1 MTNLILISAIA
12 TLACALLALVYLRLS
27 QAKQSIKTLQ
37 ESITNERIQ
46 TQVLEAKNAELE
58 KERERERALFQEQLT
73 TLQTT
78 HKESLAM
85 LEKKLQENYQTQNT
99 LLLAQNKSM
108 LHEDSKKILDEI
120 FNPLK
125 AQVKDYS
132 ERLTRNEAE
141 IKTQIKS
148 MFSFSQNLGQSADKL
163 AQILKGDK
171 KTRGNFGELQLKSIL
186 ENSGLIEGEQYKL
199 QHSIKSESLEGQ
211 KKYIPD
217 AKVHLERNKSIIID
231 AKFSLPNSFDFEA
244 IDAQVRQ
251 EVYQNLK
258 SRIDELAEKAY
269 PSLESDNYDFILLF
283 IPYHNILDLALEANP
298 NIYQYAYDKKVYL
311 TTPHTLFMALK
322 TINIAW
328 IDAKR
333 NKNVLKAFYEINKFY
348 DKFIGVLDTFED
360 IKKALRSLQNHTEAM
375 DKRLQSGRDS
385 LHDKFKKLENLGA
398 KTQKALKDS

>member
-73 TLQTT
+73 MLQTT
-78 HKESLAM
+78 HKESLAL

-322 TINIAW
+322 TINITW
-328 IDAKR
+328 LNIKR
-333 NKNVLKAFYEINKFY
+333 NENVLQAFGEIDKFY
-348 DKFIGVLDTFED
+348 SKFEGVLGTFED
-360 IKKALRSLQNHTEAM
+360 VKTHLSRLQKSTETM
-375 DKRLQSGRDS
+375 DNQLQSGQGN
-385 LHDKFKKLENLGA
+385 LHSRFKKLGELGV

>member
-12 TLACALLALVYLRLS
+12 VLACALLALVYLRLY

-186 ENSGLIEGEQYKL
+186 ENSGLIEGEQYEL
-199 QHSIKSESLEGQ
+199 QSSIKFEGSN
-211 KKYIPD
+211 YIPD
-217 AKVHLERNKSIIID
+217 AIIHLERNKSIIID

-258 SRIDELAEKAY
+258 SRIDELAKKPYA
-269 PSLESDNYDFILLF
+269 SLKSDTYDFILLF
-283 IPYHNILDLALEANP
+283 IPYHNILDLALEENAG
-298 NIYQYAYDKKVYL
+298 IYQYAYDKKVYL

>member
-1 MTNLILISAIA
+1 MTNLIPISAIA
-12 TLACALLALVYLRLS
+12 VLACALLALVYLRLY

-186 ENSGLIEGEQYKL
+186 ENSGLIEGEQYEL
-199 QHSIKSESLEGQ
+199 QSSIKFEGSN
-211 KKYIPD
+211 YIPD
-217 AKVHLERNKSIIID
+217 AIIHLERNKSIIID

-258 SRIDELAEKAY
+258 SRIDELAKKPYA
-269 PSLESDNYDFILLF
+269 SLKSDTYDFILLF
-283 IPYHNILDLALEANP
+283 IPYHNILDLALEENAG
-298 NIYQYAYDKKVYL
+298 IYQYAYDKKVYL

>member
-78 HKESLAM
+78 HKESLAL
-85 LEKKLQENYQTQNT
+85 LEKKLQENYQTQNA

-186 ENSGLIEGEQYKL
+186 ENSGLIEGEQYEL
-199 QHSIKSESLEGQ
+199 QSSIKFEGSN
-211 KKYIPD
+211 YIPD
-217 AKVHLERNKSIIID
+217 AIIHLERNKSIIID

-258 SRIDELAEKAY
+258 SRIDELAKKPYA
-269 PSLESDNYDFILLF
+269 SLKSDTYDFILLF
-283 IPYHNILDLALEANP
+283 IPYHNILDLALEENAG
-298 NIYQYAYDKKVYL
+298 IYQYAYDKKVYL

-322 TINIAW
+322 TINITW
-328 IDAKR
+328 LNIKR
-333 NKNVLKAFYEINKFY
+333 NENVLQAFGEIDKFY
-348 DKFIGVLDTFED
+348 SKFEGVLGTFED
-360 IKKALRSLQNHTEAM
+360 VKTHLSRLQKSTETM
-375 DKRLQSGRDS
+375 DNQLQSGQGN
-385 LHDKFKKLENLGA
+385 LHSRFKKLGELGV

>member
-12 TLACALLALVYLRLS
+12 VLACALLALVYLRLY

-78 HKESLAM
+78 HKESLTM

-186 ENSGLIEGEQYKL
+186 ENSGLIEGEQYEL
-199 QHSIKSESLEGQ
+199 QSSIKFEGSN
-211 KKYIPD
+211 YIPD
-217 AKVHLERNKSIIID
+217 AIIHLERNKSIIID

-258 SRIDELAEKAY
+258 SRIDELAKKPYA
-269 PSLESDNYDFILLF
+269 SLKSDTYDFILLF
-283 IPYHNILDLALEANP
+283 IPYHNILDLALEENAG
-298 NIYQYAYDKKVYL
+298 IYQYAYDKKVYL

-322 TINIAW
+322 TINITW
-328 IDAKR
+328 LNIKR
-333 NKNVLKAFYEINKFY
+333 NENVLQAFGEIDKFY
-348 DKFIGVLDTFED
+348 SKFEGVLGTFED
-360 IKKALRSLQNHTEAM
+360 VKTHLSRLQKSTETM
-375 DKRLQSGRDS
+375 DNQLQSGQGS
-385 LHDKFKKLENLGA
+385 LHSRFKKLGELGV